1 VSAGVPRIVRGFAD
15 IEEGQ
20 VHYRQAGQSRPG
32 QLPLV
37 MFHASPGSSRTLE
50 PLMQTL
56 AAGRR
61 VIALDTLGNG
71 DSCAP
76 ITEKPDVA
84 YFAQAHLRALSAMGI
99 DRFDAWGAH
108 TGANIACELG
118 IECPHRVRSVTID
131 GIGLYSPEEQADLL
145 AHYLP
150 PLRIDTQ
157 GSQFHQ
163 LWNFVRDA
171 YLFWPWY
178 RQDSA
183 HRRPTGLPSADDLHD
198 KAVEVFKAAR
208 TFHLSYRAALAY
220 PKEQRLPLLKVPTL
234 LTCSRHDMLQ
244 VYFEQVRALVQP
256 TQSALTAGWTHAQAL
271 QETAAVYERFLEGL
285 PPQ

>member
-1 VSAGVPRIVRGFAD
+1 MSTDTVRIARGFAD
-15 IEEGQ
+15 IDEGQ

-50 PLMQTL
+50 PLMQVL
-56 AAGRR
+56 AARRR

-76 ITEKPDVA
+76 APDDPDLA
-84 YFAQAHLRALSAMGI
+84 YFANAHLRALTALGI

-108 TGANIACELG
+108 TGANIACEIG
-118 IECPHRVRSVTID
+118 IENADRVRSVTID
-131 GIGLYSPEEQADLL
+131 GIGLYSAQEQADLL

-150 PLRIDTQ
+150 QVPIDTQ
-157 GSQFHQ
+157 GSQFHV

-183 HRRPTGLPSADDLHD
+183 HRRPIGLPAAGDLHD

-208 TFHLSYRAALAY
+208 TFHLSYRAALRY
-220 PKEQRLPLLKVPTL
+220 PKADRLPLLKVPTL
-234 LTCSRHDMLQ
+234 VTCARGDMLHTYLEA
-244 VYFEQVRALVQP
+244 VCALVQP
-256 TQSALTAGWTHAQAL
+256 TQSATTAGWGTPDAL
-271 QETAAVYERFLEGL
+271 RETADVFERFLDQL
-285 PPQ
+285 PRA

>member
-1 VSAGVPRIVRGFAD
+1 MSQLTLQVTRGFTT

-20 VHYRQAGQSRPG
+20 VHFRQAGQARPG

-37 MFHASPGSSRTLE
+37 MFHASPGSSRTLV
-50 PLMQTL
+50 PLMQVM
-56 AAGRR
+56 AAHRQ

-76 ITEKPDVA
+76 VSEAPDLS
-84 YFAQAHLRALSAMGI
+84 YFAQAHLRALTALGI
-99 DRFDAWGAH
+99 ERFDAWGAH

-118 IECPHRVRSVTID
+118 IEHPERVRSVIID
-131 GIGLYSPEEQADLL
+131 GIGLYSESEQADLL

-150 PLRIDTQ
+150 QVQIDQQ
-157 GSQFHQ
+157 GSQFHL

-171 YLFWPWY
+171 FLFWPWY
-178 RQDSA
+178 RKDSA

-208 TFHLSYRAALAY
+208 TFHLSYRAALSY
-220 PKEQRLPLLKVPTL
+220 PKATRLPLLKVPTL
-234 LTCSRHDMLQ
+234 LTCAQSDMLHAYLQ
-244 VYFEQVRALVQP
+244 EVRALVQP
-256 TQSALTAGWTHAQAL
+256 TQTVTTAGMADANAL
-271 QETAAVYERFLEGL
+271 QETAAVYERFLDSV
-285 PPQ
+285 PVA

>member
-1 VSAGVPRIVRGFAD
+1 MSASAPRILRGFVD

-20 VHYRQAGQSRPG
+20 VHYRQAGQARPG

-76 ITEKPDVA
+76 IREKPDVA

-118 IECPHRVRSVTID
+118 IEYPHRVRSVIVD
-131 GIGLYSPEEQADLL
+131 GIGLYGAEEQADLL

-150 PLRIDTQ
+150 PVRIDTQ
-157 GSQFHQ
+157 GSQFQQ

-220 PKEQRLPLLKVPTL
+220 PKETRLPLLKVPTL
-234 LTCSRHDMLQ
+234 LTCARNDMLQ
-244 VYFEQVRALVQP
+244 VYFERVQALVP
-256 TQSALTAGWTHAQAL
+256 HARAVLTAGWGHAASL
-271 QETAAVYERFLEGL
+271 KDTAAVYERYLEEL
-285 PPQ
+285 PPG